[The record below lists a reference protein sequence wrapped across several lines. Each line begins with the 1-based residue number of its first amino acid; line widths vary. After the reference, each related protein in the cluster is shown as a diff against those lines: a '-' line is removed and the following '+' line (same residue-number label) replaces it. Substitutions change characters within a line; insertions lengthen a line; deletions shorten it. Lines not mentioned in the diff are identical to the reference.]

1 MCSLFIDLNHHHS
14 ILNIDLKKLASQQKS
29 IQMKM
34 KLLALAHFKDGYS
47 HTNRPRAEKQQF
59 EYAYLF
65 GSICPRKGICEAIV
79 VSWVNKDIM
88 IEHLKQILAVTEEGC
103 RAVVVMDGGG

>member
-1 MCSLFIDLNHHHS
+1 MDNFPLKTRQHTYGLN
-14 ILNIDLKKLASQQKS
+14 LWTEKA
-29 IQMKM
+29 
-34 KLLALAHFKDGYS
+34 A
-47 HTNRPRAEKQQF
+47 RPRAEKQQF

-65 GSICPRKGICEAIV
+65 GSV
-79 VSWVNKDIM
+79 VAEEELVRLSLSLGLIKTSM

>member
-1 MCSLFIDLNHHHS
+1 MCSLFIDLNHHHY

-47 HTNRPRAEKQQF
+47 RTQIAQ
-59 EYAYLF
+59 
-65 GSICPRKGICEAIV
+65 
-79 VSWVNKDIM
+79 VSQDKPN
-88 IEHLKQILAVTEEGC
+88 QC
-103 RAVVVMDGGG
+103 Q

>member
-1 MCSLFIDLNHHHS
+1 MR
-14 ILNIDLKKLASQQKS
+14 
-29 IQMKM
+29 
-34 KLLALAHFKDGYS
+34 LLALAHFKDGYS
-47 HTNRPRAEKQQF
+47 HTNRPRAVKQQQF

-79 VSWVNKDIM
+79 VSWVNKYIM

>member
-1 MCSLFIDLNHHHS
+1 MDNFPLKTRQHTYGLN
-14 ILNIDLKKLASQQKS
+14 LWTEKA
-29 IQMKM
+29 
-34 KLLALAHFKDGYS
+34 A
-47 HTNRPRAEKQQF
+47 RPRAEKQQQF

-88 IEHLKQILAVTEEGC
+88 IEHLKHILAVTEEGC